1 MAGVTGG
8 TSEVQIM
15 KRYNGPI
22 DVAKHVIQAERGLI
36 GLYKGLVPTLLREV
50 PGNAFMFGGYEYI
63 KQLLAGGKDTSK
75 LGTGSLL
82 LAGGAGGALFW
93 VSVYPTDVIKSL
105 VQIDDFKNPKY
116 SGTVDAFRKVFAT
129 EGVKGL
135 YRGFG
140 PAMARSVPAN
150 AAAFLAYEMVRSSL
164 G

>member
-8 TSEVQIM
+8 TAEVQI
-15 KRYNGPI
+15 KQRYNGPI
-22 DVAKHVIQAERGLI
+22 DVARHVLKAERGVI

-50 PGNAFMFGGYEYI
+50 PGNAFMFGGYEYT

-82 LAGGAGGALFW
+82 VAGGVGGAMFW
-93 VSVYPTDVIKSL
+93 ATVYPTDVIKSL
-105 VQIDDFKNPKY
+105 VQIDDYKNPKY
-116 SGTVDAFRKVFAT
+116 SGTVDAARKILAS